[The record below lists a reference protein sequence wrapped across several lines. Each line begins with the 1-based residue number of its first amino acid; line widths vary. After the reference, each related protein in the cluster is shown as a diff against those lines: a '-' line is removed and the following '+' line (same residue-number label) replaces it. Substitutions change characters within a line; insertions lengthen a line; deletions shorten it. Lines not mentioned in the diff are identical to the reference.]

1 MKKLGD
7 AELEIM
13 QVIWEAEQPVTSKY
27 VQQHLKTRSGLPLS
41 SIMATLATLVKK
53 GFVYCDRTTRTN
65 YYSAVIAKQK
75 YQKFENDNLLSRL
88 YDNSWKNL
96 MVNLF
101 QEKVFSKEDIEELKG
116 VLEKYNDG
124 TNN

>member
-13 QVIWEAEQPVTSKY
+13 QVIWAAEEPVTSKY
-27 VQQHLKTRSGLPLS
+27 VQKHLKTRSSLPLS

-65 YYSAVIAKQK
+65 YYSAVIEKQK
-75 YQKFENDNLLSRL
+75 YQKFENDNLLNRL

-101 QEKVFSKEDIEELKG
+101 QEKVFSKEDIEEVKRSSG
-116 VLEKYNDG
+116 KV
-124 TNN
+124 

>member
-1 MKKLGD
+1 MDLQNTFFKKGRQN
-7 AELEIM
+7 E
-13 QVIWEAEQPVTSKY
+13 EARRCRIRNY
-27 VQQHLKTRSGLPLS
+27 AGNRSGLPLS

-65 YYSAVIAKQK
+65 YYSAVIEKQK

-96 MVNLF
+96 MVNQF

>member
-1 MKKLGD
+1 MGSG
-7 AELEIM
+7 ATSHIEIC
-13 QVIWEAEQPVTSKY
+13 ATTF
-27 VQQHLKTRSGLPLS
+27 KTRSGLPLS

-65 YYSAVIAKQK
+65 YYSAVIEKQK

>member
-65 YYSAVIAKQK
+65 YYSAVIEKQK

-101 QEKVFSKEDIEELKG
+101 QEKVFSKEK
-116 VLEKYNDG
+116 
-124 TNN
+124 

>member
-1 MKKLGD
+1 
-7 AELEIM
+7 
-13 QVIWEAEQPVTSKY
+13 
-27 VQQHLKTRSGLPLS
+27 
-41 SIMATLATLVKK
+41 
-53 GFVYCDRTTRTN
+53 
-65 YYSAVIAKQK
+65 
-75 YQKFENDNLLSRL
+75 
-88 YDNSWKNL
+88 